1 MGAVVE
7 SVENK
12 NKKEQSIQQVQKY
25 FISTSVCGSF
35 YNLLVLLVY
44 VEFVIGKVNRGSK
57 LYKRINI

>member
-25 FISTSVCGSF
+25 FISTSVCCSF
-35 YNLLVLLVY
+35 YNLKVY
-44 VEFVIGKVNRGSK
+44 VEFVIGKVNGGSK
-57 LYKRINI
+57 L